1 MASTSAAAL
10 AAPAIGGARASFPRG
25 SSVSLGGGARGFA
38 ATRGLARRAVVP
50 ARARRLGAT
59 RISAVAAA
67 GKGSKQAKGEG
78 DDQLEIVVDGSSDPA
93 QTIISVRA
101 TNRPGILQLMKST
114 LEDLGLNVEKTE
126 VDMEGDLTSDT
137 FYVTGDDGARVD
149 DPYDLANIEKV
160 VAVVLNAHFLKSSGV
175 SRPADKDP
183 SHNLPD
189 GSKPKQKDL
198 LYSLMDNYIKN
209 DVLSVQNSI
218 VNHVE
223 YTLARSRYRF
233 DDFEAYQVRRR
244 NPTDSRLATRD
255 SRLRRRALVP
265 DARIRPHLRPRRAFL
280 SQQIPLPS
288 PLP

>member
-1 MASTSAAAL
+1 
-10 AAPAIGGARASFPRG
+10 
-25 SSVSLGGGARGFA
+25 
-38 ATRGLARRAVVP
+38 
-50 ARARRLGAT
+50 
-59 RISAVAAA
+59 
-67 GKGSKQAKGEG
+67 
-78 DDQLEIVVDGSSDPA
+78 
-93 QTIISVRA
+93 
-101 TNRPGILQLMKST
+101 MKST

-244 NPTDSRLATRD
+244 NPSDSRFATRD

-280 SQQIPLPS
+280 SPQIPLPS